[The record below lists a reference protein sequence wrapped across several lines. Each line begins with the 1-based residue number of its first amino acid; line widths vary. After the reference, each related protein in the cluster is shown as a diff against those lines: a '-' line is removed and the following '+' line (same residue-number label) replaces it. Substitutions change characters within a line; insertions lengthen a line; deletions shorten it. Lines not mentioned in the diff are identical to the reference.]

1 MIMKY
6 TVTYGG
12 EARGGGGVKGSLA
25 PLTSLVENYPKM
37 TTFF

>member
-12 EARGGGGVKGSLA
+12 EARGGGVKGGLA